1 MRAQAIDLSPKGKIT
16 TELYKMEMT
25 ILEFELSDFY
35 EDKRTKKYVPGK
47 SAIDK
52 IAEAAGVSFI
62 GDNCTVVAED
72 RKDQILGERTVFVGR
87 AQGKIRT
94 TDGSM
99 RESSVCEYEFD
110 PVGRVYEDFKL
121 WDDTAK
127 KKVSK
132 DPWDEKYKTEVNQQI
147 LENMKVGRQRANT
160 GARLRVIRELIGM
173 PNGFYKT
180 EIETMGL
187 RFGRVIQ
194 NTDFILQ
201 TPEGKILASCQA
213 LNMDAAK
220 IFGAFMQS
228 RSIEKIEPPQPVI
241 IPVNQRDEEP
251 VQQTELEKQSEP
263 VQTPSQNAELE
274 RHVDEIVDA
283 IRTGESIAD
292 TTQEDTSALDIV
304 LEQYLTEHKNTLN
317 GNSTTGNPYSLGTEL
332 LSKPHTAKEV
342 QEMIERIKTYLSKR
356 GITA

>member
-1 MRAQAIDLSPKGKIT
+1 MSRTQSIDLAPKGRIT

-25 ILEFELSDFY
+25 ILEFDLSDFY

-62 GDNCTVVAED
+62 GDNCTVIAED
-72 RKDQILGERTVFVGR
+72 RKDQLLGERTVFVGR

-132 DPWDEKYKTEVNQQI
+132 DPWDEKYKTEVNKQI
-147 LENMKVGRQRANT
+147 LENMKVSRQRANT

-251 VQQTELEKQSEP
+251 VQQTELEKQAETQPVKKSQVDPIQESVMQEGTAGDREP
-263 VQTPSQNAELE
+263 TELE
-274 RHVDEIVDA
+274 LVLDQFL
-283 IRTGESIAD
+283 
-292 TTQEDTSALDIV
+292 TQYEKA
-304 LEQYLTEHKNTLN
+304 LN
-317 GNSTTGNPYSLGTEL
+317 GNSTTGNPYTLGKSLLE
-332 LSKPHTAKEV
+332 KPHTDQDVK
-342 QEMIERIKTYLSKR
+342 EMIDRVKTYLEKR

>member
-1 MRAQAIDLSPKGKIT
+1 MRTQSIDLAPKGRIT

-127 KKVSK
+127 KKVTK
-132 DPWDEKYKTEVNQQI
+132 DPWDEKYRTEVNQQI

-241 IPVNQRDEEP
+241 IPCDKEEP
-251 VQQTELEKQSEP
+251 QIEAQSHEKQVQEGTQTSVEPSEID
-263 VQTPSQNAELE
+263 L
-274 RHVDEIVDA
+274 
-283 IRTGESIAD
+283 
-292 TTQEDTSALDIV
+292 ALDQF
-304 LEQYLTEHKNTLN
+304 LTQYESVLN
-317 GNSTTGNPYSLGTEL
+317 GNSATGNPYTLGKSLLE
-332 LSKPHTAKEV
+332 KPHTDQDVKK
-342 QEMIERIKTYLSKR
+342 MIDRVKKYLEKR

>member
-1 MRAQAIDLSPKGKIT
+1 MRTQSIDLAPKGKIT

-87 AQGKIRT
+87 AQGKVRT

-121 WDDTAK
+121 WDEGAK
-127 KKVSK
+127 KKVTK
-132 DPWDEKYKTEVNQQI
+132 DPWDEKYRTEVNQQI

-241 IPVNQRDEEP
+241 IPCDKEEP
-251 VQQTELEKQSEP
+251 QIEARSYEEQVQEGTQASVEPSEID
-263 VQTPSQNAELE
+263 L
-274 RHVDEIVDA
+274 
-283 IRTGESIAD
+283 
-292 TTQEDTSALDIV
+292 ALDQF
-304 LEQYLTEHKNTLN
+304 LTQYENVLN
-317 GNSTTGNPYSLGTEL
+317 GNSATGNPYTLGKSLLE
-332 LSKPHTAKEV
+332 KPHTDQDVK
-342 QEMIERIKTYLSKR
+342 EMIDRVKKYLEKR